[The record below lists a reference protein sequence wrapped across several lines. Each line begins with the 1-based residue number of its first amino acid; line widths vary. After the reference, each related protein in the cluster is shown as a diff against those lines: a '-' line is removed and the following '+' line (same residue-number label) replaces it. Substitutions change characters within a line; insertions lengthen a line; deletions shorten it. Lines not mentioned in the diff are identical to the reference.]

1 MWFSLPVGLL
11 VGSAFVIPPTSLPF
25 RTARWAPPGRWQC
38 QIKRTMSVDDDNAN
52 DIFSRQDQVEKW
64 IQKVNESN
72 PSIMIKL
79 GEAFRTGSEESWL
92 VLVPKEYQDEL
103 AMENADFTKFFG
115 CAKSALRE
123 ADLTDAEMAK
133 NICLWV
139 RSLLDELSRRTT
151 SSNTGGGAKDDSTEE
166 SVTSASPTKASLI
179 DLAKVVRRA
188 QKVLGGMEPDIYY
201 MYLTP
206 RDNNKERKANI
217 DLIYEAIDKDKKW
230 TSVTF
235 LLQRSPEG
243 KTLNANAHVDEQNMV
258 DSEALRVA
266 FVELGLAKKNVE
278 DIVKD
283 LNMAGGVMA
292 SESERAENVTTYV
305 PGSLYLDDLVELS
318 GMEGG
323 LDFENSPK
331 KSVALVVAGES
342 GSGKSTFCP
351 YGVKRLV
358 AETEQ
363 ARDRT
368 GVIYVAIDENTKIS
382 LGEDATD
389 DTSVLLRMVC
399 SECLKHF
406 DDKDKKAEKKKKVN
420 KKPNE
425 ENEDDVLDEAYE
437 IVSTLSSKLNEK
449 RNEGARKVFDGLVEN
464 FFIDQKIKELTLWW
478 EGRKSDLRMDGL
490 VIVVDEVGRSRRLAR
505 GLIDI
510 ARTIVKDVVPS
521 RAKKCKIV
529 LAGTGLDEVDD
540 KFQVLTEI
548 TDPGKAQIV
557 VTQRVN
563 LTSGAF
569 GKVLKNNAIQKE
581 EVLQGT
587 ISSVLSENVRMLTEA
602 IVPCMTCEPL
612 TLRYNGP
619 FAGKDLRRDH
629 RIAAGSSTFFMN
641 YAARVFVNENGLK
654 MSTRGDLDRL
664 LESAFLF
671 FVREAIEGLVAYDDG
686 YDNLIGSARKSLLE
700 ELKDKEDKIDER
712 IFSYGLANRDEPTSK
727 AMRFLSC
734 FGSAFEL
741 IKGDGMGFENAV
753 SVHLSRLS
761 ASLGRRHVGTYVVQ
775 AAVPNGDRR
784 SDMKV
789 LEKEVSEI
797 RSMFPNAKRD
807 FGKKDWSL
815 TLVRNVTNTGG
826 PDTMELQIDVS
837 GRKLRGYVDIYGY
850 TSLEDGQQDVKI
862 KKAAI
867 SLGRSPDD
875 LGLSTWKEE
884 KRYREEAMFVDSCL
898 VEFVELMRKAF
909 GFEIGI
915 RKRVIVIK
923 ECASAVRGLRSWKRV
938 LGGGVMVWTLDFL
951 QPTCLFPQL
960 LTSTE
965 KDDGNM

>member
-1 MWFSLPVGLL
+1 M
-11 VGSAFVIPPTSLPF
+11 TT
-25 RTARWAPPGRWQC
+25 RT
-38 QIKRTMSVDDDNAN
+38 
-52 DIFSRQDQVEKW
+52 
-64 IQKVNESN
+64 
-72 PSIMIKL
+72 
-79 GEAFRTGSEESWL
+79 
-92 VLVPKEYQDEL
+92 
-103 AMENADFTKFFG
+103 
-115 CAKSALRE
+115 
-123 ADLTDAEMAK
+123 
-133 NICLWV
+133 
-139 RSLLDELSRRTT
+139 
-151 SSNTGGGAKDDSTEE
+151 
-166 SVTSASPTKASLI
+166 
-179 DLAKVVRRA
+179 
-188 QKVLGGMEPDIYY
+188 
-201 MYLTP
+201 
-206 RDNNKERKANI
+206 
-217 DLIYEAIDKDKKW
+217 KK
-230 TSVTF
+230 
-235 LLQRSPEG
+235 
-243 KTLNANAHVDEQNMV
+243 
-258 DSEALRVA
+258 
-266 FVELGLAKKNVE
+266 AKK
-278 DIVKD
+278 
-283 LNMAGGVMA
+283 
-292 SESERAENVTTYV
+292 
-305 PGSLYLDDLVELS
+305 
-318 GMEGG
+318 
-323 LDFENSPK
+323 K
-331 KSVALVVAGES
+331 K
-342 GSGKSTFCP
+342 
-351 YGVKRLV
+351 
-358 AETEQ
+358 
-363 ARDRT
+363 
-368 GVIYVAIDENTKIS
+368 KI
-382 LGEDATD
+382 
-389 DTSVLLRMVC
+389 
-399 SECLKHF
+399 
-406 DDKDKKAEKKKKVN
+406 DKKANEEDDEDKAEKANEEDDEDKAETANEEDDEDKCE
-420 KKPNE
+420 KPNE
-425 ENEDDVLDEAYE
+425 ENEDDVLDEAYDL
-437 IVSTLSSKLNEK
+437 VSTLSSKLSEE
-449 RNEGARKVFDGLVEN
+449 RNEGARKVFDGLVKE
-464 FFIDQKIKELTLWW
+464 FFDQQKSKDLTSWW
-478 EGRKSDLRMDGL
+478 EGRRSDLCLDGL
-490 VIVVDEVGRSRRLAR
+490 VVVVDGVGRSRRLAR

-510 ARTIVKDVVPS
+510 ARKIVEDVVDGAVLPA
-521 RAKKCKIV
+521 RAKKCKLV
-529 LAGTGLDEVDD
+529 LAGTGLDEVEQD
-540 KFQVLTEI
+540 FQDMTEI

-557 VTQRVN
+557 VTKRVN

-619 FAGKDLRRDH
+619 FVDKDLRRDH

-664 LESAFLF
+664 LQSAFLF

-700 ELKDKEDKIDER
+700 ELKDKEDVVDER

-734 FGSAFEL
+734 LGSAFEL

-923 ECASAVRGLRSWKRV
+923 ECASTVRGLRSWERV